1 MKTGTEESLLILYH
15 QKKLDKNNQRADKI
29 RILTS
34 FIFYICHQA
43 SYCIAETVSVEM
55 RERESN
61 KKRNYLYH
69 GRDQKEVLENS
80 KPKKREVD
88 R

>member
-1 MKTGTEESLLILYH
+1 MKTGTEESLLILYP

-61 KKRNYLYH
+61 KKKKLPIPWAR
-69 GRDQKEVLENS
+69 S
-80 KPKKREVD
+80 KGSP
-88 R
+88 

>member
-1 MKTGTEESLLILYH
+1 MKTGTEESLLILSP
-15 QKKLDKNNQRADKI
+15 QKKLDKNDQTTDKI

-34 FIFYICHQA
+34 FIFYSYHQA
-43 SYCIAETVSVEM
+43 SYCIAEIVFVGI

-69 GRDQKEVLENS
+69 GRDRKEVLENS
-80 KPKKREVD
+80 KPKKRGVD